1 MNLAWLKRWEVMLGL
16 VLVLEFVLF
25 TSVSPYFLDVHT
37 LSDASFNFTE
47 RVLVALP
54 LALLIIAGE
63 IDISVAAIIAL
74 ASVAMGLA
82 AEQGVGTP
90 GLVAVGL
97 GTGLAAGE
105 WQSFDPS
112 AVSTRSL
119 LAFAYLVVFGSIIAF
134 TAYSYLLRNARPT
147 VVSTYAF
154 VNPIV
159 AVLLGWLVAGEAL
172 TSRVALAGLFILGA
186 LWAILRDESEVEQ
199 AIVDP
204 DPTTGEAARSCA
216 G

>member
-1 MNLAWLKRWEVMLGL
+1 
-16 VLVLEFVLF
+16 
-25 TSVSPYFLDVHT
+25 
-37 LSDASFNFTE
+37 
-47 RVLVALP
+47 
-54 LALLIIAGE
+54 
-63 IDISVAAIIAL
+63 
-74 ASVAMGLA
+74 MG
-82 AEQGVGTP
+82 P
-90 GLVAVGL
+90 G
-97 GTGLAAGE
+97 
-105 WQSFDPS
+105 
-112 AVSTRSL
+112 
-119 LAFAYLVVFGSIIAF
+119 
-134 TAYSYLLRNARPT
+134 PT